1 MLNIR
6 FFVAWIL
13 GALLMYSAFYLWHG
27 VISTDFYRVQYPK
40 GIFLGLAAVV
50 YLIISFVLYKVFE
63 LKFWNKITTNL
74 FVKGALTGAI
84 IGFILFAFTLVIGVG
99 FSGSYSMKILMVD
112 LIWQIIEQS
121 IGGLVVALAHLF
133 IFVPHFEED

>member
-13 GALLMYSAFYLWHG
+13 GALLMHSAFYLWHG

-50 YLIISFVLYKVFE
+50 YLIISFVL
-63 LKFWNKITTNL
+63 
-74 FVKGALTGAI
+74 
-84 IGFILFAFTLVIGVG
+84 
-99 FSGSYSMKILMVD
+99 
-112 LIWQIIEQS
+112 
-121 IGGLVVALAHLF
+121 
-133 IFVPHFEED
+133 